1 MENQFD
7 GGIVVLT
14 KQEFVKYMK
23 VVSNFQ
29 NSNQEFANALD
40 KICSNPGIV
49 CSLGDELLT
58 NYIELLEKL
67 MGSEKFATISWWL
80 YDAPEND
87 KVIYESDEISGLIH
101 KYDLNTVEELY
112 DYLCHH

>member
-1 MENQFD
+1 M
-7 GGIVVLT
+7 LA

-23 VVSNFQ
+23 VISNFQ
-29 NSNQEFANALD
+29 NSSQEFAGALN

-49 CSLGDELLT
+49 CSLGDELLM

-67 MGSEKFATISWWL
+67 MGSEQFTIISWWM

-87 KVIYESDEISGLIH
+87 KFIYETDSNTGKVIKH
-101 KYDLNTVEELY
+101 KMNTVEELY
-112 DYLCHH
+112 DYLCRCE

>member
-1 MENQFD
+1 M
-7 GGIVVLT
+7 LT

-23 VVSNFQ
+23 VISDFQ
-29 NSNQEFANALD
+29 NSSQEFSGALN

-49 CSLGDELLT
+49 CSLGDELLM

-67 MGSEKFATISWWL
+67 MGSEQFAIISWWM

-87 KVIYESDEISGLIH
+87 KFIYETDSNTGKVI
-101 KYDLNTVEELY
+101 KYKTNTVEELY
-112 DYLCHH
+112 DYLCRCE